1 VRMVGKTD
9 IHCFGR
15 PLVDKVTVKRAIIGG
30 GMKTAYATLRSGFLG
45 ASVGLLVQTGA
56 MAASATDA
64 SAGDV
69 SVAQTGTVPS
79 AENSGDLSEI
89 IVTANKRSESVQK
102 APAAITALNADALA
116 ELGVRSAVDLTK
128 IVPGAEIVEAPGVAQ
143 GFIRGVGSNIDDP
156 YVDPG
161 VAINVN
167 GISTPRYASSA
178 GFLDVARVEVLPGP
192 QGTLYGGSAAG
203 GVINIISVLPGHN
216 YAGEGTIEAGNYGMA
231 HAFIAQN
238 IPVGEDLSLRAA
250 VDFERHDGYQ
260 SRDIDSDRAKT
271 SGRLS
276 ALWIPTD
283 DFTAYVFGSFF
294 DDAGKPGATVNS
306 PLLNPRDPWSLPTSG
321 PVVGNPVDADFV
333 NGSYKNYIVGGRFDY
348 NFGGA
353 TLSYIPGAV
362 IIDVQSDT
370 YAAYFPFALTDKE
383 HQYSN
388 ELRLSNDVSDRNSW
402 VLGLYQS
409 IDHADF
415 SFYFAGAPSL
425 LVPAQTNKDY
435 AGYAQDVFRAT
446 DWLRVTFGGRF
457 SYDSKD
463 ATDGTGAAGL
473 FSADH
478 SWTHADY
485 KIGVDADLAT
495 NALGYATVQTGY
507 LPGGYTPLPNSP
519 TFNNNVEPEKLLSY
533 TIGVKSRF
541 LNDKLTL
548 NDEAY
553 YYTYKNYQVVAISL
567 ETGYQT
573 VYNAPRSLIYGDQVN
588 AVYKLTDADT
598 INLGVN
604 FMSAHFTELNVGGV
618 DLAGYQLANAP
629 VMAGTGG
636 YEHRSDLP
644 DGSNISFRVQSHVQ
658 SGYWGVYDHPA
669 GARQDAYTKTDLTLT
684 YTRPNKGWSVGL
696 WVKNVEN
703 TAVFQAAAAGG
714 QPGPASSFI
723 APPRTF
729 GVTLSDHW

>member
-1 VRMVGKTD
+1 
-9 IHCFGR
+9 
-15 PLVDKVTVKRAIIGG
+15 
-30 GMKTAYATLRSGFLG
+30 MKTEYSTLRSTLLVAG
-45 ASVGLLVQTGA
+45 VGVLVQTVI
-56 MAASATDA
+56 MTASAADA
-64 SAGDV
+64 SSGG
-69 SVAQTGTVPS
+69 VAAAQSATAPS
-79 AENSGDLSEI
+79 EENAEKLGEI
-89 IVTANKRSESVQK
+89 IVTAHKRSESLQK
-102 APAAITALNADALA
+102 APAAITALNTDALA
-116 ELGVRSAVDLTK
+116 DLGIRSAVDLTK
-128 IVPGAEIVEAPGVAQ
+128 IVPSAEIVEAPAVAQ
-143 GFIRGVGSNIDDP
+143 AFIRGVGSNIDDP

-178 GFLDVARVEVLPGP
+178 AFLDVARVEVLPGP

-203 GVINIISVLPGHN
+203 GVINIITVQPGHN
-216 YAGEGTIEAGNYGMA
+216 FDGEGTVEAGNYGMA
-231 HAFIAQN
+231 HTFVAQN
-238 IPVGEDLSLRAA
+238 VPVGEDLSLRAA

-276 ALWIPTD
+276 ALWTPTEN
-283 DFTAYVFGSFF
+283 FTSYVFGSFF

-321 PVVGNPVDADFV
+321 PIVGNPVDSDYV
-333 NGSYKNYIVGGRFDY
+333 NGSYKNYIFGGRFDY

-362 IIDVQSDT
+362 IISVESDT

-388 ELRLSNDVSDRNSW
+388 ELRLSNNETNRNSW
-402 VLGLYQS
+402 LLGLYQS

-415 SFYFAGAPSL
+415 SFYFAGKPSL

-435 AGYAQDVFRAT
+435 AGYAQDVYRAT
-446 DWLRVTFGGRF
+446 DWLRVTVGGRF

-463 ATDGTGAAGL
+463 ANDGFGAAGT

-478 SWTHADY
+478 SWTHSDY
-485 KIGVDADLAT
+485 KLGVDADLA
-495 NALGYATVQTGY
+495 NNVLGYAAIQTGY

-533 TIGVKSRF
+533 TLGVKSRF
-541 LNDKLTL
+541 LNDRLTL

-553 YYTYKNYQVVAISL
+553 YYVYKNYQVVAISL
-567 ETGYQT
+567 VTGYQT

-588 AVYKLTDADT
+588 AVYKLTDYDT

-636 YEHRSDLP
+636 YEHRTDLS
-644 DGSNISFRVQSHVQ
+644 DGSNVSFRVQSHVQ
-658 SGYWGVYDHPA
+658 AGYWGVYDHPA
-669 GARQDAYTKTDLTLT
+669 GTRQTAYTKTDLTLT
-684 YTRPNKGWSVGL
+684 YTRPNKRWSAGL

-729 GVTLSDHW
+729 GVTLSAHW